1 MDQKNEKQRTQREVV
16 EINIKCNHQ
25 FLDEQIATIG
35 RSIKALVESL
45 NLPERPKIDFYHNG
59 YEIKIMAF
67 NSKTLGMQFLSAIQ
81 NPQNTDAA
89 AAGYVIF
96 ETLKKNAS
104 LFSVRGTHIK
114 KRDSIEYGPRRLAIK
129 YKECEAMFSKLSGK

>member
-1 MDQKNEKQRTQREVV
+1 MDQKNEKQRTQREVI
-16 EINIKCNHQ
+16 EIKIKCNHQ

-35 RSIKALVESL
+35 RSIKALVASL

-114 KRDSIEYGPRRLAIK
+114 KRDSIEYGAGRLAIK